1 MEDNENQQEE
11 QDVTLEK
18 LSNQKDD
25 LGDLPPEVIQVIS
38 ELREFSIES
47 ERSGFSVE
55 ESVFSKIDS
64 SHITKVLDI
73 RLEQIKQEKEN
84 AASIRDF
91 YFKSLISILFFLLI
105 TTLFLGYQDV
115 SAFIELVKLAGQA
128 IALIFG
134 GIGIKSLFDK
144 SQK

>member
-38 ELREFSIES
+38 ELRGFSI